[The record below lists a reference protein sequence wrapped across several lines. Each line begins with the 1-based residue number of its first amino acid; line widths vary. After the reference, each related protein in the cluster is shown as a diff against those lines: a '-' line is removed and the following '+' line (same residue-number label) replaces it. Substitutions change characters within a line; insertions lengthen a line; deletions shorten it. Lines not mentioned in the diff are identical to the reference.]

1 MLTFTNT
8 SVENV
13 DIKANGQLPLFVTRK
28 SVMVDL
34 LSVVILLDG
43 RMLAED
49 ICRYILYGTST
60 LTRLIVNL
68 LGYVLYYLPLCYYL
82 KLTVIVRLFGTPAN
96 V

>member
-13 DIKANGQLPLFVTRK
+13 DIKANGQLPLLITRK

-43 RMLAED
+43 RLLAED
-49 ICRYILYGTST
+49 ICRYKLYGTST